1 MKKQYSTTCPQ
12 KIKISGLSFI
22 FVKYI
27 DITLKINHVLA
38 PKIKEKI
45 IYIILFELQITL
57 NI

>member
-45 IYIILFELQITL
+45 NTSFYL
-57 NI
+57 NCK